1 MRDLANSIAVNG
13 NSAKLTQVKVACQG
27 GLQDRIWEDIDDLR
41 HLMVTVLLRC
51 YGSDPF
57 NLIKDIHKN
66 YILDSLLEEVG
77 VSYALKLFL
86 WNLGQPSVRAKW
98 DILWLLD
105 EAFFWG
111 DVERYSFIR
120 EMNDRKRLFEAEAF
134 KMAMERLLHGNDL
147 TIFFPRGS
155 TEDKVYEFGL
165 EQQLRTKE
173 EKELAGHSHTTYIV
187 LYKDNIFLGVISY
200 FKNLVGH
207 YNDHH
212 PRVRLSTYDIVA
224 LADRL
229 FHGACSMIRNAIAN
243 GIFKKQQR

>member
-1 MRDLANSIAVNG
+1 M
-13 NSAKLTQVKVACQG
+13 
-27 GLQDRIWEDIDDLR
+27 
-41 HLMVTVLLRC
+41 
-51 YGSDPF
+51 
-57 NLIKDIHKN
+57 
-66 YILDSLLEEVG
+66 
-77 VSYALKLFL
+77 
-86 WNLGQPSVRAKW
+86 
-98 DILWLLD
+98 
-105 EAFFWG
+105 
-111 DVERYSFIR
+111 ERYSFIR
-120 EMNDRKRLFEAEAF
+120 KMNDRKRLFEAEAF

-212 PRVRLSTYDIVA
+212 PRVCI
-224 LADRL
+224 
-229 FHGACSMIRNAIAN
+229 I
-243 GIFKKQQR
+243 IFLCDLKIFVGFV